1 MNTPMTKQP
10 MTKQPM
16 TKRKTFIAACA
27 LGLGLLTG
35 GGATAHA
42 ADVAIGYIG
51 RQEPPREPLSFVE
64 PILED
69 EGLQGAQLALK
80 DNETTGRLLGQN
92 FTLDEVIVEEDG
104 DPAAA
109 ARELLGRGVKLIV
122 SDLPADALIAIAD
135 LAEASDALILNARA
149 RDDGLRRD
157 RCRANVLHTMP
168 SRAMLADAL
177 GQYLVFKRWTRWFLV
192 EGPGEGDKKYADAIR
207 RTAKRYNA
215 KIVEDKPW
223 TFETGNRRTDSGAV
237 NERDAIQGFTQVG
250 DYDILIVADEEDQ
263 FGEYLTDRT
272 ARPRPVAGTQ
282 GLTPT
287 AWSRVTENWGGTQL
301 QRRFERQADRSMT
314 ERDYSVWLAVR
325 TIGEAATRTSS
336 ADPKTI
342 EGFIRSPDFA
352 LGGFKGQPLSFRPW
366 DGQMRQPVLIA
377 NPRMLVSVSPQEG
390 FLHPVTELDS
400 LGDDKPETQCKF

>member
-1 MNTPMTKQP
+1 MKTPMTKQ
-10 MTKQPM
+10 
-16 TKRKTFIAACA
+16 KTFIAACA
-27 LGLGLLTG
+27 LSLGILTG
-35 GGATAHA
+35 GGAPVHA
-42 ADVAIGYIG
+42 SDVAIGYIG

-64 PILED
+64 PVLED

-92 FTLDEVIVEEDG
+92 FTLDEVIVEEGG

-109 ARELLGRGVKLIV
+109 AGELLGRGVRLIV
-122 SDLPADALIAIAD
+122 SDLPADALLAIAD
-135 LAEASDALILNARA
+135 LPEASDALIINARA
-149 RDDGLRRD
+149 RDDQLRRD
-157 RCRANVLHTMP
+157 KCRANVLHTMP
-168 SRAMLADAL
+168 SRAMLADSL

-192 EGPGEGDKKYADAIR
+192 EGPTEGDKKYADAIR

-237 NERDAIQGFTQVG
+237 NERDAIQGFTQVS
-250 DYDILIVADEEDQ
+250 DYDILIVADEDDQ
-263 FGEYLTDRT
+263 FGEYLVDRT

-287 AWSRVTENWGGTQL
+287 AWSRVTENWGATQL
-301 QRRFERQADRSMT
+301 QRRFERQANRSMT
-314 ERDYSVWLAVR
+314 ERDHTVWLAVR
-325 TIGEAATRTSS
+325 TVGEAATRTNS

-366 DGQMRQPVLIA
+366 DGQLRQPVLIA

>member
-1 MNTPMTKQP
+1 MKTPMTKQ
-10 MTKQPM
+10 KS
-16 TKRKTFIAACA
+16 FIAACA
-27 LGLGLLTG
+27 LGLGILTG
-35 GGATAHA
+35 GGVAHA

-64 PILED
+64 PVLED

-80 DNETTGRLLGQN
+80 DNQTTGRLLGQN
-92 FTLDEVIVEEDG
+92 FTLEEVIVEEDG
-104 DPAAA
+104 DPAAS
-109 ARELLGRGVKLIV
+109 ARELLGRGVRLIV
-122 SDLPADALIAIAD
+122 SDLPADALLAIAD
-135 LAEASDALILNARA
+135 LPEASDALILNARA

-157 RCRANVLHTMP
+157 RCRANVLHTIP

-192 EGPGEGDKKYADAIR
+192 EGPTEGDKKYADAIR

-237 NERDAIQGFTQVG
+237 NERDVIQGFTQVS

-314 ERDYSVWLAVR
+314 ERDYTVWLAVR
-325 TIGEAATRTSS
+325 TVGEAATRTNS

>member
-1 MNTPMTKQP
+1 MTKQE
-10 MTKQPM
+10 
-16 TKRKTFIAACA
+16 TFIAACA
-27 LGLGLLTG
+27 IGLSILIG
-35 GGATAHA
+35 GGAPARA
-42 ADVAIGYIG
+42 ADVTIGYLG

-64 PILED
+64 PALED
-69 EGLQGAQLALK
+69 EGLQGAQLSIK
-80 DNETTGRLLGQN
+80 DNATTGRLLGQN
-92 FTLDEVIVEEDG
+92 FTLDEVIVPEDG

-122 SDLPADALIAIAD
+122 SDLPADALLAVAD
-135 LAEASDALILNARA
+135 LPEAGDALILNARA

-157 RCRANVLHTMP
+157 KCRANVLHTMP

-177 GQYLVFKRWTRWFLV
+177 GQYLIFKRWTRWFLV
-192 EGPGEGDKKYADAIR
+192 EGPGEGDKKFADAIR

-237 NERDAIQGFTQVG
+237 NERDAIQGFTQVS

-263 FGEYLTDRT
+263 FGEYLPDRT

-287 AWSRVTENWGGTQL
+287 AWSRVTENWGATQL
-301 QRRFERQADRSMT
+301 QRRFERQADRGMT
-314 ERDYSVWLAVR
+314 ERDHTVWLAVR
-325 TIGEAATRTSS
+325 TIGEAATRTGS

-352 LGGFKGQPLSFRPW
+352 LGGFKGQPLSFRSW
-366 DGQMRQPVLIA
+366 DGQMRQPVLIT

-390 FLHPVTELDS
+390 FLHQVTELDS

>member
-1 MNTPMTKQP
+1 MKTPMTKQ
-10 MTKQPM
+10 KS
-16 TKRKTFIAACA
+16 FIAACA
-27 LGLGLLTG
+27 LGLGILTG
-35 GGATAHA
+35 GGVAHA

-64 PILED
+64 PVLED

-80 DNETTGRLLGQN
+80 DNQTTGRLLGQN
-92 FTLDEVIVEEDG
+92 FTLEEVIVEEDG
-104 DPAAA
+104 DPAAS
-109 ARELLGRGVKLIV
+109 ARELLGRGVRLIV
-122 SDLPADALIAIAD
+122 SDLPADALLAIAD
-135 LAEASDALILNARA
+135 LPEASDALILNARA

-157 RCRANVLHTMP
+157 RCRANVLHTIP

-192 EGPGEGDKKYADAIR
+192 EGPTEGDKKYADAIR

-237 NERDAIQGFTQVG
+237 NERDAIQGFTQVS

-314 ERDYSVWLAVR
+314 ERDYTVWLAVR
-325 TIGEAATRTSS
+325 TVGEAATRTNS

>member
-1 MNTPMTKQP
+1 MTKQ
-10 MTKQPM
+10 
-16 TKRKTFIAACA
+16 KTFIAACA
-27 LGLGLLTG
+27 IGLGILIG
-35 GGATAHA
+35 GGAPTYA
-42 ADVAIGYIG
+42 ADVTIGYIG

-69 EGLQGAQLALK
+69 EGLQGAQLGIK
-80 DNETTGRLLGQN
+80 DNATTGRLLGQN
-92 FTLDEVIVEEDG
+92 FTLDEVIVPEDG

-109 ARELLGRGVKLIV
+109 ARELLGRGVRLIV
-122 SDLPADALIAIAD
+122 SDLPADALLAVAD
-135 LAEASDALILNARA
+135 LPEASDALILNARA

-157 RCRANVLHTMP
+157 KCRANVLHTMP

-237 NERDAIQGFTQVG
+237 NERDAIQGFTQVS
-250 DYDILIVADEEDQ
+250 DYDILIVADEDDQ

-287 AWSRVTENWGGTQL
+287 AWSRVTENWGATQL
-301 QRRFERQADRSMT
+301 QRRFERQANRSMT
-314 ERDYSVWLAVR
+314 ERDHTRLACR
-325 TIGEAATRTSS
+325 PHHRRSRDPDQFRRSQDDRGLHPQPRFRARRLQGPAAQLPPLGWPDAP
-336 ADPKTI
+336 ADPDHQ
-342 EGFIRSPDFA
+342 SPHA
-352 LGGFKGQPLSFRPW
+352 RLGLAAGRLPASGDRVGQP
-366 DGQMRQPVLIA
+366 G
-377 NPRMLVSVSPQEG
+377 
-390 FLHPVTELDS
+390 
-400 LGDDKPETQCKF
+400 

>member
-1 MNTPMTKQP
+1 MSGEGRKKTPMKTPMTKQP
-10 MTKQPM
+10 TTKQ
-16 TKRKTFIAACA
+16 KTFIAACA
-27 LGLGLLTG
+27 LGLGILTG
-35 GGATAHA
+35 GGAPAYA

-122 SDLPADALIAIAD
+122 SDLPADGLLAIAD
-135 LAEASDALILNARA
+135 LAEANDALILNARA
-149 RDDGLRRD
+149 RDDQLRRD
-157 RCRANVLHTMP
+157 KCRANVLHTMP

-192 EGPGEGDKKYADAIR
+192 EGPSEGDKRYADAIR

-237 NERDAIQGFTQVG
+237 NERDAIQGFTQ
-250 DYDILIVADEEDQ
+250 
-263 FGEYLTDRT
+263 
-272 ARPRPVAGTQ
+272 
-282 GLTPT
+282 
-287 AWSRVTENWGGTQL
+287 
-301 QRRFERQADRSMT
+301 
-314 ERDYSVWLAVR
+314 
-325 TIGEAATRTSS
+325 
-336 ADPKTI
+336 
-342 EGFIRSPDFA
+342 
-352 LGGFKGQPLSFRPW
+352 
-366 DGQMRQPVLIA
+366 
-377 NPRMLVSVSPQEG
+377 
-390 FLHPVTELDS
+390 
-400 LGDDKPETQCKF
+400 LGD

>member
-1 MNTPMTKQP
+1 MKTSMTKQ
-10 MTKQPM
+10 
-16 TKRKTFIAACA
+16 KTFIAACA
-27 LGLGLLTG
+27 LGFGILTG
-35 GGATAHA
+35 GGVAHA

-80 DNETTGRLLGQN
+80 DNQTTGRLLRQN
-92 FTLDEVIVEEDG
+92 FTLEEVIVEEDG
-104 DPAAA
+104 DPAAS

-122 SDLPADALIAIAD
+122 SDLPADALLAIAD
-135 LAEASDALILNARA
+135 LPEASDALILNARA

-192 EGPGEGDKKYADAIR
+192 EGPGEGDKLYADAIR

-314 ERDYSVWLAVR
+314 ERDYTVWLAVR
-325 TIGEAATRTSS
+325 TVGEAATRTGS